1 MFAIEHDCKKLAFQH
16 NLDNNFGSK
25 QRKVSMKLMS
35 VKSGTG
41 TALQQLPLQ
50 GCIIPQDKNL
60 LLSQQ
65 VLPQVCKAWSRAVKF
80 CLSGRDYGLVVSSCK
95 DLAGPFDHIH
105 TVSHNLPPS
114 KCRCPQRHNTLWLTI
129 KHVRILPPPLC
140 HPDDTP
146 FAMVPVPA

>member
-1 MFAIEHDCKKLAFQH
+1 LKHIYCI
-16 NLDNNFGSK
+16 S
-25 QRKVSMKLMS
+25 SIMS
-35 VKSGTG
+35 ISHPKMYHFIYYYRLWIS
-41 TALQQLPLQ
+41 

-80 CLSGRDYGLVVSSCK
+80 CVSGWDYGLVVSSCK

-105 TVSHNLPPS
+105 TVSLNLPPS